1 VRERERERER
11 EDKKAIENICCSDI
25 QKPNKGSCCR
35 AGERDGEKPRSNG
48 TVQMAMMI

>member
-1 VRERERERER
+1 VRERER

-25 QKPNKGSCCR
+25 YRNQTRGSCCR
-35 AGERDGEKPRSNG
+35 ARERERDGEKPRTNG